1 MNRGETNAG
10 AKQFKRALALT
21 ASKKPN
27 YAKAL
32 PLLVTAERLG
42 HAEATY
48 ALATWYLFGRHVAPS
63 MTKALTLLKRAVR
76 RGSAD
81 AAFDLAIAFEQ
92 GKIVERNERKA
103 FQLYLTSAIRH
114 RQPLSYPPMYS
125 FREAAYEV
133 SRCYYHGI
141 GVAADRRAGMIWKI
155 ESKAFR
161 SPKRTARPPVTSS
174 SSPRRSRR

>member
-1 MNRGETNAG
+1 MRNETNLA
-10 AKQFKRALALT
+10 ANAFKRALALT

-27 YAKAL
+27 YAKGF
-32 PLLVTAERLG
+32 PLLAAAERLG

-63 MTKALTLLKRAVR
+63 SAKALVLLKRAVR

-92 GKIVERNERKA
+92 GKIIERDERKA
-103 FQLYLTSAIRH
+103 FQLYPTSAIRH
-114 RQPLSYPPMYS
+114 RQPLSHPATYG

-141 GVAADRRAGMIWKI
+141 GVTADRRAGMIWKI

-161 SPKRTARPPVTSS
+161 SPKRTARPPIAGS
-174 SSPRRSRR
+174 SSPRRSPR

>member
-1 MNRGETNAG
+1 MNSGEANAG
-10 AKQFKRALALT
+10 AKLFKRALALT

-27 YAKAL
+27 YAKAF
-32 PLLVTAERLG
+32 PLLVGAERLG

-63 MTKALTLLKRAVR
+63 SAKALALLKRAVR

-92 GKIVERNERKA
+92 GKIIERNERKA
-103 FQLYLTSAIRH
+103 FQHYLTAAIRH
-114 RQPLSYPPMYS
+114 RQPLTYPAMYS

-133 SRCYYHGI
+133 SRCYFHGI
-141 GVAADRRAGMIWKI
+141 GIAADRKAGMIWKI
-155 ESKAFR
+155 EGKAIR
-161 SPKRTARPPVTSS
+161 SPKTEIQPAMATLG
-174 SSPRRSRR
+174 SPRRSPR